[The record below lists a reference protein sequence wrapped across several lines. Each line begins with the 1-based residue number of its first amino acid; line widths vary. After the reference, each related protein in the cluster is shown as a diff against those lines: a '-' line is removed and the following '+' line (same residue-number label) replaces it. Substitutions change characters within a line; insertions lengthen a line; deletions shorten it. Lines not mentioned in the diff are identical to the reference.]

1 MYPISRQLAV
11 LLAPSLFAIPA
22 LAETSLFDAS
32 AGLDLAPC
40 DLSGLSCTTLTLPL
54 DHLGNDPEK
63 TIDITF
69 ALSFA
74 SVESRGILFYFVG
87 GPGASGLA
95 SAESYMASFDDSLTQ
110 YLDVVFVDQ
119 RGTGPVHGL
128 ACPVAQ
134 AAFDAAPAKVSDPA
148 LAIRT
153 AQTYVADCTTEIG
166 RDDLLPFVNSN
177 QSIRDSEAFRQAIGA
192 PKVWLYG
199 ESYGTQFA
207 QGYAAQIPA
216 AIRGVILDGVVD
228 LSLDAEGFY
237 ARYTSTAERLLSRA
251 LAGCADIPACS
262 SDMGGDAA
270 TVYDSLAGQLA
281 DGPMLVPFPL
291 EDGTIVQRPLT
302 SGFLEANAFFALYSP
317 EGRASFLRALAASAR
332 GNHVPMLQ
340 LGYSNTYIDPATQAG
355 ITDPG
360 WFSAAYFAITC
371 TDYDSGPGTP
381 DQRAAAIM
389 AEAAAFAPNAP
400 RLLRSYFLERLACAY
415 WPHQGPPVRPAP
427 FAGGDWPT
435 LILNGEADPI
445 TPISMAY
452 SVLDSARNS
461 YGVFLK
467 GGPHVIWG
475 RNPAC
480 PDDIVYDLLIDG
492 IPPRTREQACEQ
504 EFIADYTPLTLTDQ
518 KETAD
523 PVAVAQ
529 ALDAELYQIIPL
541 GDWDGADSL
550 TVGCDFGGTLT
561 ATATRSG
568 TDYAFD
574 GCRLWRDITISGIGA
589 ETKIGSDEDNL
600 TLTLAVSG
608 QHNGDIVYSYSHRDE
623 AWSISGTWD
632 GQPAVLPRMEP

>member
-1 MYPISRQLAV
+1 MHLPFRQTC
-11 LLAPSLFAIPA
+11 PLFALALLSAPA
-22 LAETSLFDAS
+22 FAEVSLFDAS

-40 DLSGLSCTTLTLPL
+40 EQSSLSCTTLTLPL
-54 DHLGNDPEK
+54 DHLANDPGK

-95 SAESYMASFDDSLTQ
+95 SAESYLASFDANLTQ
-110 YLDVVFVDQ
+110 YIDVVFVDQ
-119 RGTGPVHGL
+119 RGTGATHGL

-134 AAFDAAPAKVSDPA
+134 AVFDAAPAKLSEPEK
-148 LAIRT
+148 AIET
-153 AQTYVADCTTEIG
+153 ARTYVADCTAEMG
-166 RDDLLPFVNSN
+166 RDDILAFVNSD
-177 QSIRDSEAFRQAIGA
+177 QAIRDAEAFRQAIGA

-216 AIRGVILDGVVD
+216 AVRGVILDGVVD
-228 LSLDAEGFY
+228 LNLDAEGFY
-237 ARYTSTAERLLSRA
+237 SRYTTAAERI
-251 LAGCADIPACS
+251 LAQTFADCTTIASCHA
-262 SDMGGDAA
+262 DMGGDAA
-270 TVYDSLAGQLA
+270 QVYDTLAAQLSEAPIQVAFPLA
-281 DGPMLVPFPL
+281 DGTL
-291 EDGTIVQRPLT
+291 TKRPLT
-302 SGFLEANAFFALYSP
+302 LGLLEANAFYALYSP
-317 EGRASFLRALAASAR
+317 EGRASFLRVLAASAR
-332 GNHVPMLQ
+332 GNLVPMLQ
-340 LGYSNTYIDPATQAG
+340 LGYSNTYIDPATEMG
-355 ITDPG
+355 IEDSG
-360 WFSAAYFAITC
+360 WFSAAYYAITC

-400 RLLRSYFLERLACAY
+400 RLLRSYYLERLACAF
-415 WPHQGPPVRPAP
+415 WPHQGPATRPSP

-445 TPISMAY
+445 TPVTMSY
-452 SVLDSARNS
+452 SVLDSARNA

-475 RNPAC
+475 RGIAC

-492 IPPRTREQACEQ
+492 IRPQAREQACEQ
-504 EFIADYTPLTLTDQ
+504 DFMADYIPLTLTDPVQ
-518 KETAD
+518 FSS
-523 PVAVAQ
+523 PVAIAR
-529 ALDAELYQIIPL
+529 AMDAELYQIIPL
-541 GDWDGADSL
+541 GDWDGADPM

-561 ATATRSG
+561 VAATASG

-574 GCRLWRDITISGIGA
+574 DCRLWHDLSISGAGV
-589 ETKIGSDEDNL
+589 EVKTGEDEDSM
-600 TLTLAVSG
+600 TLTLAASG
-608 QHNGDIVYSYSHRDE
+608 KHSGDIVYRYSHRDE

-632 GQPAVLPRMEP
+632 GQPAVLPRVAP